1 MEKKTRMEL
10 NNMLIGDVIHAKVLV
25 EEVVEKPT
33 LVTVDDSSSN
43 LCSCS
48 VGFNLSELLAIVNG
62 RKMEQMRKRL
72 MPSTVLTNISAKS
85 TPNFYSFENEEAGRV
100 GWELKR
106 LAIESDFL
114 KYRLVKRRKSV

>member
-1 MEKKTRMEL
+1 
-10 NNMLIGDVIHAKVLV
+10 MLIGDVIHAKVLV

-114 KYRLVKRRKSV
+114 KYRIVKRRKSL

>member
-1 MEKKTRMEL
+1 
-10 NNMLIGDVIHAKVLV
+10 MLIGDVIHAKVLV

-43 LCSCS
+43 LCSCR
-48 VGFNLSELLAIVNG
+48 FNLSELLAIVNG